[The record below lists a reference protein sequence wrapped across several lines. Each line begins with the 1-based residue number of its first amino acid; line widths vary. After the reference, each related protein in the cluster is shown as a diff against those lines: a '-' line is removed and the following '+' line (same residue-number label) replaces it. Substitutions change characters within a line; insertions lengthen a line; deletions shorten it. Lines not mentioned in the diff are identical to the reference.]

1 MHEPI
6 EGRSRT
12 PPNSKTHKHAK
23 TPQQLRTQPPQNTTK
38 TLFCTQQTLHDT
50 DMTNMP
56 IVFII
61 GTAGSGKS
69 LLTAAFSEWLKNSKQ
84 DVAVANL
91 DPGALK
97 LPYSPDVDIRNYV
110 DVGNLMEKYELG
122 PNGALILAADLI
134 ADEIENVTKDIES
147 ANADLI
153 IVDTPG
159 QMELFAFRASGP
171 YIVNELTKEPKALV
185 YLFDSVF
192 SANPLNYVSNM
203 FLSAAVYNR
212 FLQPQVH
219 LLSKI
224 DLLPKKEVKKIGD
237 WSANPN
243 TLENAIEETEGMKR
257 LFSRN
262 MMRAITQL
270 GLKFML
276 IPVSAKTNQG
286 MNNFNAVL
294 ERILTGGEQY
304 TY

>member
-1 MHEPI
+1 
-6 EGRSRT
+6 
-12 PPNSKTHKHAK
+12 
-23 TPQQLRTQPPQNTTK
+23 
-38 TLFCTQQTLHDT
+38 
-50 DMTNMP
+50 MP

-69 LLTAAFSEWLKNSKQ
+69 LFTAAFSEWLKMSKQ
-84 DVAVANL
+84 DVAVVNL
-91 DPGALK
+91 DPGVLK

-134 ADEIENVTKDIES
+134 ADEIENVTKDVES
-147 ANADLI
+147 ANADLVL
-153 IVDTPG
+153 VDTPG

-192 SANPLNYVSNM
+192 SVNPLNYVSNM

-212 FLQPQVH
+212 FFQPQVH
-219 LLSKI
+219 LLSKC
-224 DLLPKKEVKKIGD
+224 DLLPRKEVDKITD
-237 WSANPN
+237 WSANPQA
-243 TLENAIEETEGMKR
+243 LESAIEQLEGEKR

-262 MMRAITQL
+262 MMRAIIQL
-270 GLKFML
+270 GMKFML
-276 IPVSAKTNQG
+276 IPVSAKTNEG
-286 MNNFNAVL
+286 LNNFNTVM
-294 ERILTGGEQY
+294 ERILTGGEKY

>member
-1 MHEPI
+1 
-6 EGRSRT
+6 
-12 PPNSKTHKHAK
+12 
-23 TPQQLRTQPPQNTTK
+23 
-38 TLFCTQQTLHDT
+38 
-50 DMTNMP
+50 MP

-69 LLTAAFSEWLKNSKQ
+69 LFTAAFSEWLKMSKQ
-84 DVAVANL
+84 DVAVVNL
-91 DPGALK
+91 DPGVLK

-134 ADEIENVTKDIES
+134 ADEIENVAKDIES

-153 IVDTPG
+153 LVDTPG

-185 YLFDSVF
+185 YLFDSIF
-192 SANPLNYVSNM
+192 SVNPLNYVSNM

-212 FLQPQVH
+212 FFVPQIH

-224 DLLPKKEVKKIGD
+224 DLLPKKEVEKIAD
-237 WSANPN
+237 WSANPRALESAIE
-243 TLENAIEETEGMKR
+243 TLEGSKR

-262 MMRAITQL
+262 MMHAIGQL
-270 GLKFML
+270 GIKFL
-276 IPVSAKTNQG
+276 LVPVSAKTNEG
-286 MNNFNAVL
+286 LNNVNTIL
-294 ERILTGGEQY
+294 ERILVGGEKY